1 MMNTRVLR
9 WVFFLCNLSAILP
22 ITMAAFGLYKEF
34 IQEHMNY
41 LLIPLSIGVIGSF
54 LLPKYESWNN
64 EREMRQMK

>member
-9 WVFFLCNLSAILP
+9 WVFFLCNLSAMLP
-22 ITMAAFGLYKEF
+22 ISMAAFGLYKEF

-41 LLIPLSIGVIGSF
+41 LLKPLSIGAFI
-54 LLPKYESWNN
+54 LPKYESWSN